1 MRWMNRT
8 RASTAVSVVWKGK
21 ARSPA
26 RIRASVRDQLDRPT
40 PRAVLRHDPATIRC
54 KIQCRSCRDCDT
66 MAAAVEN
73 GLTLALQVYR
83 GESESDTARVEWTTA
98 VCSGEQYSHWY
109 RLPLCPWDEA
119 GSGSHRSAIH

>member
-1 MRWMNRT
+1 VDEPN
-8 RASTAVSVVWKGK
+8 ASFDGGQRGLEGEGEIPRKDSRLGAG
-21 ARSPA
+21 
-26 RIRASVRDQLDRPT
+26 QGCRPT